1 VGSQEDGRD
10 GRPERD
16 NPAIVGKLGVF
27 PIFVVFFTF
36 FSFGAIFLFNLE
48 LHSQLLTKQSCKA
61 EPEKESEST
70 MKSND
75 ITLTQ
80 VDVLGNLLAQIAE
93 LTKQA
98 DAIKDEIKD
107 SASMGGAKVVEGN
120 LFKATYMESNR
131 STVDHKTLYAD
142 LGITADQIA
151 KYTKTTAV
159 FSVKVT
165 SR

>member
-1 VGSQEDGRD
+1 
-10 GRPERD
+10 
-16 NPAIVGKLGVF
+16 
-27 PIFVVFFTF
+27 
-36 FSFGAIFLFNLE
+36 
-48 LHSQLLTKQSCKA
+48 
-61 EPEKESEST
+61 

-98 DAIKDEIKD
+98 DAIKDDIKD

-120 LFKATYMESNR
+120 LFKATYLESNR